1 MITGRVSAN
10 REAIIY
16 LEIVTSNRRNETIEA
31 ANDTCF
37 DGYLTL
43 PRNTV
48 KRLKLLPAGNR
59 RATLGDG
66 NTVVLDVYLAKVLWH
81 RNERE
86 ILVLQTEG
94 GPLVGMSLLDG
105 NCVTLVIVTGGA
117 VTIAPL
123 A

>member
-10 REAIIY
+10 REAIIE
-16 LEIVTSNRRNETIEA
+16 LEIVRSNRRNETIEA
-31 ANDTCF
+31 VIDTGF

-43 PRNTV
+43 PRNMV
-48 KRLKLLPAGNR
+48 KRLKLQPAGNR

-105 NCVTLVIVTGGA
+105 NRVILAIVTGGA

-123 A
+123 G

>member
-10 REAIIY
+10 REAIIE
-16 LEIVTSNRRNETIEA
+16 LEIVRSNRRTETIEA
-31 ANDTCF
+31 VIDTGF

-43 PRNTV
+43 PRNMV
-48 KRLKLLPAGNR
+48 KRLKLQPAGNR

-66 NTVVLDVYLAKVLWH
+66 NTVVLDVYLANVLWH

-94 GPLVGMSLLDG
+94 GPLVGMSLLSG
-105 NCVTLVIVTGGA
+105 NRVTLMIVTGGA

>member
-10 REAIIY
+10 REAIIE
-16 LEIVTSNRRNETIEA
+16 LEIVRSNRRNETIEA
-31 ANDTCF
+31 VIDTGF

-43 PRNTV
+43 PRNIV
-48 KRLKLLPAGNR
+48 KRLKLQPAGNR

-81 RNERE
+81 RNEWE

-94 GPLVGMSLLDG
+94 GPLVGMSLLDR
-105 NCVTLVIVTGGA
+105 NRVTLVIVTGGA
-117 VTIAPL
+117 VSITPL

>member
-10 REAIIY
+10 REAIIE
-16 LEIVTSNRRNETIEA
+16 LEIVRSNRKNETVEVAI
-31 ANDTCF
+31 DTGF

-43 PRNTV
+43 PRNVV
-48 KRLKLLPAGNR
+48 KRLKLQPAGNR
-59 RATLGDG
+59 RAILGDG

-81 RNERE
+81 RKERD
-86 ILVLQTEG
+86 ILVLQAEG

-105 NCVTLVIVTGGA
+105 NRVTLVIVTGGA

>member
-10 REAIIY
+10 REAIIE
-16 LEIVTSNRRNETIEA
+16 LEIVRSSRSNETVEVTI
-31 ANDTCF
+31 DTGF

-43 PRNTV
+43 PRNIV
-48 KRLKLLPAGNR
+48 KRLKLQPAENR

-81 RNERE
+81 RKERE
-86 ILVLQTEG
+86 ILVLQAEG
-94 GPLVGMSLLDG
+94 GPLVGMSLLNG
-105 NCVTLVIVTGGA
+105 NRVTIMVVTGGA